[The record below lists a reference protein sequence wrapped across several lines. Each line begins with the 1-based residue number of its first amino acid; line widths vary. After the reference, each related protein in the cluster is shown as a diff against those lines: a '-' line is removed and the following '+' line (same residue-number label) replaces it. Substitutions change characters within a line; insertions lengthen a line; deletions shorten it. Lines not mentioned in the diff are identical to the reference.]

1 MILIKYWI
9 TEKSVYIGNLG
20 AFYTFL
26 VNPNSNKIKI
36 KNEISNLYNVTV
48 KRVRTMVC
56 YKHRYHPFGNNGK
69 IDRRKKYKIKKA
81 IVELKK
87 GEILNI

>member
-9 TEKSVYIGNLG
+9 TEKSVGNLG

-26 VNPNSNKIKI
+26 VNPNSNKFKI

-48 KRVRTMVC
+48 KRIRTIRC
-56 YKHRYHPFGNNGK
+56 LKHRY
-69 IDRRKKYKIKKA
+69 DRRNKIKKA

-87 GEILNI
+87 GEILNMRRKR

>member
-9 TEKSVYIGNLG
+9 TEKSVYNLG

-26 VNPNSNKIKI
+26 VNPNSNKMKI

-48 KRVRTMVC
+48 KRVRTIVC
-56 YKHRYHPFGNNGK
+56 RNKR
-69 IDRRKKYKIKKA
+69 KKA

>member
-1 MILIKYWI
+1 MILIKYCI
-9 TEKSVYIGNLG
+9 TEKSVVNLG
-20 AFYTFL
+20 ATFL

-36 KNEISNLYNVTV
+36 KNEISNLYNVPV

-56 YKHRYHPFGNNGK
+56 YKHRYHPFGNGK
-69 IDRRKKYKIKKA
+69 IDRRKKIKKA

-87 GEILNI
+87 GEILNIFK

>member
-48 KRVRTMVC
+48 KRVRTLGC
-56 YKHRYHPFGNNGK
+56 LKHRY
-69 IDRRKKYKIKKA
+69 DRRYKIKKA

-87 GEILNI
+87 GEILNMRRKR

>member
-26 VNPNSNKIKI
+26 VNPNSNKFKI

-48 KRVRTMVC
+48 KRVRIIGC
-56 YKHRYHPFGNNGK
+56 YRY
-69 IDRRKKYKIKKA
+69 DRRNIKKA

-87 GEILNI
+87 GEILNMRRKR